1 MKLIICLIKLGEM
14 IEVVKKMLM
23 IITMDNN
30 NRMVVTPM
38 VNLVIIGMV
47 DIIRQQLQIKKE
59 LKTLLQSLILNLWR
73 NT

>member
-1 MKLIICLIKLGEM
+1 M
-14 IEVVKKMLM
+14 EVVKKMM